1 MVLQKPLNWDKMVF
15 NDKLRWYAKKDNG
28 LKNLYSDKYKIKFL
42 LQIMGLKGLHYAK
55 IHTHITPINPY
66 TDLKVI
72 VPFDMVL
79 KSSDYQLTKKKMN
92 EIINTVRT
100 PDEFWE
106 VLKNKYDIY
115 PDNPQNKTPKSY
127 VYKLNMGWNNMIYV
141 INNTVTKIICGNKEY
156 EPNPKNMRKWK
167 KNILDH
173 YVKKTPPKI
182 FIEEFLGYN
191 LKVFEIYCIYGKPKI
206 MSIYFETSVSYENN
220 FLIHLPE
227 DNEKGDFSLELLKNQ
242 YLFEGSNDI
251 HYKPD
256 NNVVKQMC
264 DYSKHFARY
273 FEFVRMDF
281 YYKNEK
287 IYFSECTFKPG
298 ALKKIK
304 WGDIGRSLS
313 NLWTRK
319 PNV

>member
-1 MVLQKPLNWDKMVF
+1 
-15 NDKLRWYAKKDNG
+15 
-28 LKNLYSDKYKIKFL
+28 
-42 LQIMGLKGLHYAK
+42 
-55 IHTHITPINPY
+55 
-66 TDLKVI
+66 
-72 VPFDMVL
+72 
-79 KSSDYQLTKKKMN
+79 
-92 EIINTVRT
+92 
-100 PDEFWE
+100 
-106 VLKNKYDIY
+106 
-115 PDNPQNKTPKSY
+115 
-127 VYKLNMGWNNMIYV
+127 
-141 INNTVTKIICGNKEY
+141 Y

-264 DYSKHFARY
+264 DYSKEFARY